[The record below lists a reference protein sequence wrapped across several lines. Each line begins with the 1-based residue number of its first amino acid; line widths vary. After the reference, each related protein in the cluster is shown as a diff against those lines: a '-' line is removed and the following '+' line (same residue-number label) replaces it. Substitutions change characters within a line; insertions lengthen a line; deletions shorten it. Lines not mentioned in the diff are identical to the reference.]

1 MHLLKRTFKLSEL
14 DDVAHAIIKIIP
26 PSRVICFEGEL
37 GAGKTTLIKAICKQL
52 GVIDHVSSPTFSL
65 LNCYHTTPVS
75 DFDQV
80 VHIDLYRISTEEEAY
95 RAGIEEYF
103 YSNALC
109 LVEWPQKASG
119 LLPDNYMTVR
129 LSSVHHDERFIEI
142 ISSEK

>member
-14 DDVAHAIIKIIP
+14 DDIAHEIIRLIP
-26 PSRVICFEGEL
+26 SSRVICFEGEL

-65 LNCYHTTPVS
+65 LNIYHTTPGSVY
-75 DFDQV
+75 DQV
-80 VHIDLYRISTEEEAY
+80 VHIDLYRISNEVEAL

-103 YSNALC
+103 YTSAIC

-119 LLPDNYMTVR
+119 ILPDTYWRVL
-129 LSSVHHDERFIEI
+129 LSSSQPDVRCIEI
-142 ISSEK
+142 VSSEK